1 MEENI
6 QTVWVSV
13 RPWRT
18 MRSLRERPIFGRD
31 WVART
36 MNQTRI
42 QGVLPGKIAME
53 KNVQTLWASTR
64 PWRILRSLR
73 ERPIFGRD
81 LIVRT
86 MNQA

>member
-53 KNVQTLWASTR
+53 KNLQTVWASAR
-64 PWRILRSLR
+64 RGASYAPDAKDHFSDAI
-73 ERPIFGRD
+73 
-81 LIVRT
+81 
-86 MNQA
+86 